1 MRWSSCPGR
10 RQAATGSV
18 AGAAGGARRLG
29 LEQELPGELT
39 PIVLPLAEEESG
51 LFHLRRRSSSATCL
65 RHRGL
70 RAGGDRPWGQR
81 WEFIFLGN
89 GAPVVVHLFASL
101 LIITVYDLNGGM
113 GLQKMHIPLEIA

>member
-51 LFHLRRRSSSATCL
+51 LFIFVAARAQPHVFGIAGSAQVEIDHGGDGGSSS
-65 RHRGL
+65 
-70 RAGGDRPWGQR
+70 
-81 WEFIFLGN
+81 F
-89 GAPVVVHLFASL
+89 
-101 LIITVYDLNGGM
+101 
-113 GLQKMHIPLEIA
+113 